1 MNIHFISVLKCMCL
15 LPPNL
20 CAALSS
26 YVYTMYD
33 IPRTKEAEAM
43 AKLAEAAAAR
53 EGAVAAAA
61 AAADE
66 KVCRCTRECTRE
78 KKNGFFPSLPTS
90 CSFASFSF
98 PAPSSWV
105 SVYLCR

>member
-43 AKLAEAAAAR
+43 AKLAEAAAAG

-66 KVCRCTRECTRE
+66 KVCRCTREYTQKKTILSFIDFLLLSHFLSFHLGSPCTDVAE
-78 KKNGFFPSLPTS
+78 K
-90 CSFASFSF
+90 A
-98 PAPSSWV
+98 
-105 SVYLCR
+105 